1 MPHEVTLY
9 ELKQLILKGHR
20 KTEELTAEVALLRG
34 EMAGTKVLAAA
45 IDELT
50 AATDEQT
57 LINRA
62 IGQHY
67 AGVRSLGESTYDMT
81 RAVVKRVRTLVQA
94 LTGTGVITVEALK
107 EAEDAYIEEVEGARV
122 TELHGARPG

>member
-1 MPHEVTLY
+1 MANEVTLY

-20 KTEELTAEVALLRG
+20 KTEELGAEIAELKG
-34 EMAGTKVLAAA
+34 QMAGTKVLAAA

-62 IGQHY
+62 IAQHY
-67 AGVRSLGESTYDMT
+67 EGVRRLGETTYDMT
-81 RAVVKRVRTLVQA
+81 RGCTKRVRSLVQA
-94 LTGTGVITVEALK
+94 LVRCNVVTVEALAEDDT
-107 EAEDAYIEEVEGARV
+107 EAEDEGASV
-122 TELHGARPG
+122 SAIHGSPPR

>member
-1 MPHEVTLY
+1 MPCEVTLY

-20 KTEELTAEVALLRG
+20 KTEELTVEVAQLRA

-67 AGVRSLGESTYDMT
+67 EGVRRLGETTYDMS
-81 RAVVKRVRTLVQA
+81 RASAKRLKSLVQA
-94 LTGTGVITVEALK
+94 LVKAGVVTVEALH
-107 EAEDAYIEEVEGARV
+107 EADGEWEETEGARV
-122 TELHGARPG
+122 TDLHNARPG